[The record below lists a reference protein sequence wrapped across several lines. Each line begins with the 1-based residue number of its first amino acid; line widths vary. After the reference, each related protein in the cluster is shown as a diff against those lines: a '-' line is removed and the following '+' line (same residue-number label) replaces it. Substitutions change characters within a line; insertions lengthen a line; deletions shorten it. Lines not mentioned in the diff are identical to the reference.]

1 MCVHLGLQE
10 ALNKNLEQRLVRLET
25 DFIFAFG
32 TIEAKTASLP
42 TSEHYDTNETLLDQ
56 RLAESHECSA
66 LN

>member
-10 ALNKNLEQRLVRLET
+10 ALNKDLEKRLVRLET

-32 TIEAKTASLP
+32 TIEAKTASLA
-42 TSEHYDTNETLLDQ
+42 TSEHHDANKTLLDQ
-56 RLAESHECSA
+56 RLAKGHESSA

>member
-32 TIEAKTASLP
+32 TIKAKTASLAA
-42 TSEHYDTNETLLDQ
+42 SEHHNANKTLLDQ